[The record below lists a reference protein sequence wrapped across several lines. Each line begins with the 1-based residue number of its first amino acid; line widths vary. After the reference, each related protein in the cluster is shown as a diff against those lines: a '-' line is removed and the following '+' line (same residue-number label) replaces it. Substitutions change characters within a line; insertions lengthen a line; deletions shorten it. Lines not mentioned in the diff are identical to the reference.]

1 MIGDSQV
8 RIDDVHVAALE
19 LIDDS
24 GNRGLGF
31 IQSLFEPLP
40 RVEDIVRVFTAEAWP
55 GLLGQHPLG
64 LVNRVSR
71 LRGGNQRTYSLPF
84 HEAIQVALWDLAGKQ
99 QCLPLHKLL
108 GSRRSKVRAYASG
121 TRLPPERR

>member
-55 GLLGQHPLG
+55 GLRASIH
-64 LVNRVSR
+64 
-71 LRGGNQRTYSLPF
+71 
-84 HEAIQVALWDLAGKQ
+84 W
-99 QCLPLHKLL
+99 
-108 GSRRSKVRAYASG
+108 GS
-121 TRLPPERR
+121 